1 MEAHNASIWESVA
14 DAVPGEDAIVQQDR
28 RRSWGDLEA
37 RAARLAGAYA
47 EAGVDLG
54 DPDVPGSAG
63 KVGLYLYNSPEYMEA
78 YFAAFKLR
86 GIPVNIN
93 YRYLDDELHY
103 LIDNSESLVVV
114 FHSSLGDR
122 IGRVRDRLPRVHRWI
137 EVADDDSRLD
147 GAERYEDVIASSKP
161 APRIERSPDDVTMT
175 YTGGTTGMPKGV
187 MSRMGPGIAAAHAGL
202 PTLLGLPALTP
213 DTVAERAV
221 EQAATSSRPRV
232 MSPPPLMHGTGIAA
246 ANWVLNAGGTLFLV
260 DGKKFDPHE
269 VWDTVEREG
278 VHAITVVGD
287 PFARPMVRALEEK
300 PGRDLSSMKCLTSA
314 GAMFSKEVKEA
325 LVEHMPQL
333 LIVDFM
339 ASTEASM
346 AQSIFTK
353 DMQTDTARFA
363 LTANTKVFTD
373 DDREVEAGSGQVGM
387 LAVAE
392 TPTLGYYKD
401 PEKTARTI
409 REIDGRRWTIPGD
422 YATVEADGTITLLG
436 RGSQVINTGGE
447 KVFAEEVEEVL
458 KTHPAVDDCLV
469 VGVPDERFGNR
480 VVAVVSPVDG
490 ALVTPDELI
499 SHTRERLAAYK
510 APKAV
515 VVVQTV
521 PRAANGKADYK
532 TARELANA

>member
-14 DAVPGEDAIVQQDR
+14 DAIPAEDAIIQQGR
-28 RRSWGDLEA
+28 RRSWGDLED
-37 RAARLAGAYA
+37 RAARLAGAFA
-47 EAGVDLG
+47 EAGVDAG
-54 DPDVPGSAG
+54 GPDEPGSAG

-93 YRYLDDELHY
+93 YRYLDDELLY
-103 LIDNSESLVVV
+103 LIENSESLVVV

-122 IGRVRDRLPRVHRWI
+122 IGRVRDRLRHVRRWI
-137 EVADDDSRLD
+137 EVADSDDRLD
-147 GAERYEDVIASSKP
+147 GAERYEDVIASTSP
-161 APRIERSPDDVTMT
+161 APRVERSADDVTMT

-221 EQAATSSRPRV
+221 EQAATGTRPLV

-246 ANWVLNAGGTLFLV
+246 ANWVLNAGGTLVLV
-260 DGKKFDPHE
+260 DGKRFDPHE

-287 PFARPMVRALEEK
+287 PFARPMVRALEER

-314 GAMFSKEVKEA
+314 GAMFSKEVKES
-325 LVEHMPQL
+325 LVEHIPHL

-353 DMQTDTARFA
+353 DVQTDTAKFS

-373 DDREVEAGSGQVGM
+373 DDRAVEPGSGEIGM

-409 REIDGRRWTIPGD
+409 RVIDGRRWTIPGD

-458 KTHPAVDDCLV
+458 KTHPLVDDCLV
-469 VGVPDERFGNR
+469 VGVPDERFGHR
-480 VVAVVSPVDG
+480 VVAVVSAVDG
-490 ALVTPDELI
+490 EIVSPDDLI
-499 SHTRERLAAYK
+499 SHTRSRLAAYK
-510 APKAV
+510 APKTV